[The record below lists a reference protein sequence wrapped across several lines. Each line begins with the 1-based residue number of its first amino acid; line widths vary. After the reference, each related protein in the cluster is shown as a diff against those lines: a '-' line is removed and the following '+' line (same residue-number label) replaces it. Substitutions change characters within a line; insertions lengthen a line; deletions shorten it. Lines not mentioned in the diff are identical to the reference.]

1 MLSAGGLNFL
11 VAVDG
16 SPAAH
21 LGFQVVIEN
30 LLRHT
35 DRITVAHIFNRAKT
49 YLPYDQQPENLH
61 KIYETQTITLGSR
74 GLLVWQEIDERK
86 TTKEQVIDIAVEN

>member
-35 DRITVAHIFNRAKT
+35 DKITVAHIFNRAKT
-49 YLPYDQQPENLH
+49 YLPYD
-61 KIYETQTITLGSR
+61 
-74 GLLVWQEIDERK
+74 
-86 TTKEQVIDIAVEN
+86 